1 MCFFEGET
9 GVGDWPFTS
18 NVWAALVVATKRVAT
33 RIAVQNAGRTILLFI
48 LGSIG
53 GPSRWVDT
61 LALPRSFQ
69 MPKASAVVGGLY
81 PRHVTDHLQ
90 QDTELRAAN
99 LCETYRNPMKSMTI
113 RQETHPLPAGTHLWR
128 RPIPLVAVILLA
140 LAIHGPLLLME
151 LPANTSYDANLHI
164 FFASHY
170 AHHWFDPWNPKWFT
184 GFSQTTYPPLTH
196 QWIALL
202 SYIVGLTEA
211 FMVVQLA
218 AVVLLAVGAYRF
230 AQLWVDDRAAG
241 YAGVL
246 AVFSGSIAFLVYSA
260 GQLPTTM
267 SAALYFLALPYFYKW
282 CLASNWRPLLKG
294 LALTLAAASAHH
306 VTLIFG
312 SVLFALPVWWLAWYD
327 VRQQKRSG
335 TAVVGRG
342 VLFVLIAAVGIG
354 VVLLPYWISIIRH
367 PIEQMPIPHASR
379 SNLLM
384 NWAYGMNYFVIPYG
398 ALILALPFIVIKGA
412 SSPRL
417 RVLLLAFWLTFL
429 IALGGTTPVPR
440 WIFGRAFEIL
450 TYERFTLW
458 ATILALPI
466 VGLLVEQVIDRFSH
480 RGAVAVTGAA
490 VASLALAL
498 GWLTWSP
505 FHTSSSLNVDSVIS
519 FLNRDGH
526 DRYRYLTL
534 GFGNAL
540 SKVSTYADA
549 SSVDGEY
556 NSARLLPE
564 MTRYGAAQL
573 TSAKFFGAAGM
584 DSLRAMLQ
592 HGNHYGLKFIFV
604 HDPFYEPLLVF
615 GGWRQVESYDTG
627 AITVWSKDDAPP
639 ARTIPSDAMP
649 APWEGWIWGILPI
662 GSSVL
667 AIVFLLFL
675 GESRRVH
682 EVTAIPQRK
691 PAPAFYHEVS

>member
-1 MCFFEGET
+1 MKVRQEA
-9 GVGDWPFTS
+9 P
-18 NVWAALVVATKRVAT
+18 A
-33 RIAVQNAGRTILLFI
+33 
-48 LGSIG
+48 
-53 GPSRWVDT
+53 
-61 LALPRSFQ
+61 PRS
-69 MPKASAVVGGLY
+69 
-81 PRHVTDHLQ
+81 
-90 QDTELRAAN
+90 
-99 LCETYRNPMKSMTI
+99 ETSV
-113 RQETHPLPAGTHLWR
+113 WR
-128 RPIPLVAVILLA
+128 RPIPLTAVILLA
-140 LAIHGPLLLME
+140 LAIHGPLLIME

-170 AHHWFDPWNPKWFT
+170 AHHWFNPWNEKWFA

-218 AVVLLAVGAYRF
+218 AVVLLAIGAYRF

-246 AVFSGSIAFLVYSA
+246 AVFAGSIAFLVYSA

-267 SAALYFLALPYFYKW
+267 SAALYFVALPYFYAW
-282 CLASNWRPLLKG
+282 CVTASWRSFLKG
-294 LALTLAAASAHH
+294 IALSLAAASAHH

-312 SVLFALPVWWLAWYD
+312 SVLFALPVLWLAWYD
-327 VRQQKRSG
+327 ARRNRRSG
-335 TAVVGRG
+335 GAVVGRG
-342 VLFVLIAAVGIG
+342 IVFAVLAAAGVGI
-354 VVLLPYWISIIRH
+354 VLLPYWIAILRH
-367 PIEQMPIPHASR
+367 PIEQMPIPHGSR
-379 SNLLM
+379 ANLLM
-384 NWAYGMNYFVIPYG
+384 NWTLGMNYFIVPYG
-398 ALILALPFIVIKGA
+398 ALILAFPFVVIKGA
-412 SSPRL
+412 SIPRL
-417 RVLLLAFWLTFL
+417 RPLLLAFWITFL

-458 ATILALPI
+458 ATVLSLPI
-466 VGLLVEQVIDRFSH
+466 VGLLVEQFIDRFP
-480 RGAVAVTGAA
+480 RRGAITVATGAVAT
-490 VASLALAL
+490 LALAL
-498 GWLTWSP
+498 GWMTWSP
-505 FHTSSSLNVDSVIS
+505 FKTSSSLNVDPVVA

-526 DRYRYLTL
+526 DQYRYLTL

-549 SSVDGEY
+549 NSVDGEY

-564 MTRYGAAQL
+564 MTHYGAAQL

-584 DSLRAMLQ
+584 DSLRAMLL

-615 GGWRQVESYDTG
+615 GGWRQIESYDSG
-627 AITVWSKDDAPP
+627 SITVWSKDDAPP
-639 ARTIPSDAMP
+639 AREIPSDAMP

-667 AIVFLLFL
+667 AILFVWLLS
-675 GESRRVH
+675 EKHRSYQVI
-682 EVTAIPQRK
+682 TIPQQ
-691 PAPAFYHEVS
+691 APEPTFYREVSS